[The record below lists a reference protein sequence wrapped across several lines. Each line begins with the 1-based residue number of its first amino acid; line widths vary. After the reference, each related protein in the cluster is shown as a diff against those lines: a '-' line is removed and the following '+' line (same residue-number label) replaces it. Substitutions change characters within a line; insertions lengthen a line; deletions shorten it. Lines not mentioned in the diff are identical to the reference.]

1 MELAIGIIIIVGIVF
16 VNALLTQDREIANR
30 HVEYDS
36 ALDWDSIL
44 WD

>member
-16 VNALLTQDREIANR
+16 INALLTQDREIANH

-36 ALDWDSIL
+36 ALDWDPML